1 MIINKIIF
9 NLKLINKFI
18 IIYKIFHKNIK
29 IDLTIFTIRLNKE
42 IKNLKKN
49 KYESNQNKVFFKYK
63 NKIYLRI

>member
-1 MIINKIIF
+1 MMIINKIIF

-29 IDLTIFTIRLNKE
+29 IDFTIFTIRLNKE

-49 KYESNQNKVFFKYK
+49 KYESN
-63 NKIYLRI
+63 